1 MNWNVDDDRV
11 ISTSTVV
18 LAISFVISSSFVLS
32 STVDDSVVREIS
44 TATCFSYVFLRR
56 VWWTSWMR
64 RKWRTTTTTWTRRTF
79 VSGLCSSSVV

>member
-11 ISTSTVV
+11 ISTSSVV

-32 STVDDSVVREIS
+32 WTVDDSVREIS

-64 RKWRTTTTTWTRRTF
+64 RKWRTTTTTWRRRTF